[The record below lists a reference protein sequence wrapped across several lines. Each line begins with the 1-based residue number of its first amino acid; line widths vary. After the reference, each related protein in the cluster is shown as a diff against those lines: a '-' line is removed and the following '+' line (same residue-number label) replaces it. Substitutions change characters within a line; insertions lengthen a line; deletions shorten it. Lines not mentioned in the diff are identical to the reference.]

1 LPSFVDW
8 LTQSCKLRESRNFI
22 RASTGYFLG
31 ISWGLFAMMLI
42 RGMFFHFAQAIAVL
56 LIYFTFIYVVAWKT
70 GFVDSYLEEN
80 MIK

>member
-1 LPSFVDW
+1 
-8 LTQSCKLRESRNFI
+8 
-22 RASTGYFLG
+22 
-31 ISWGLFAMMLI
+31 MLI